1 MAVERRLPASV
12 EFLLVRDHV
21 FERLAPSTTPQPM
34 LAIVARPVAS
44 LPAAPSVVLV
54 LAGVSDPGN
63 LGTLVRAADAVA
75 ADAVVVVGGADPW
88 GPKAVRASAGS
99 MLRVPIVQYDQL
111 SDAVD
116 ALRDAGVTVVGTDV
130 TDGEPFDQGVLD
142 RPVAIV
148 MGSEPQ
154 GLDRDVDLDA
164 WAHIAMPGRT
174 ESRKVAKARTLLHY
188 QACRTRSGEQVL
200 LLGTLSDVGVGEG
213 AQRHDLAVRRSQ
225 VGEDPCHETIGH
237 ALAAVS
243 RVGLD
248 VGDHDGVAPFV
259 VIGDRHDVAVD
270 DKFVPLALGDVS
282 TVCSTSAVWHE
293 RVHARRRGRRNLS
306 PR

>member
-1 MAVERRLPASV
+1 MRPVLGAQNPRIAELRRLIGRRSSRSDDIVIEGPRTVGEALDAGCQPSVVIVPEHAEDDAVVVAVKRRLPASA

-34 LAIVARPVAS
+34 LAIVARPAAS

-54 LAGVSDPGN
+54 LAGVGDPGN

-130 TDGEPFDQGVLD
+130 TGGEPFDQGVLD

-148 MGSEPQ
+148 MGSEPH

-174 ESRKVAKARTLLHY
+174 ESLNVAMAGTLLLY
-188 QACRTRSGEQVL
+188 EACRS
-200 LLGTLSDVGVGEG
+200 
-213 AQRHDLAVRRSQ
+213 
-225 VGEDPCHETIGH
+225 
-237 ALAAVS
+237 
-243 RVGLD
+243 
-248 VGDHDGVAPFV
+248 
-259 VIGDRHDVAVD
+259 
-270 DKFVPLALGDVS
+270 
-282 TVCSTSAVWHE
+282 
-293 RVHARRRGRRNLS
+293 
-306 PR
+306 